1 MSQPCF
7 GHARPL
13 RAAVYQHVSWSSPG
27 SAPAGARQRWL
38 GPPHRPASPA
48 RRLSCPSRGGEAA
61 CRQPGHTSLLAP
73 LIPRRLHLSDRR
85 PRHPPPLPRL
95 SSAPMSLAPPNP
107 VALARRLPPPAR
119 RLHREAVATGQA
131 ILVQMAQ
138 HRGSA
143 HQQGRIARARGE
155 AAPGARQRERVVR
168 RTRRLFTTTR
178 HENGGP
184 PLQQPICL
192 LLRRAT
198 ADIHLAPGDTW
209 VDTPQQRAPV
219 NSSEWRATADIH
231 IGTARAGGT
240 EGMGWLDRPQER
252 APVNASTWRTT
263 ADIHIA
269 TGDGWVEAA
278 ESPVSPTKST
288 TWRRTND
295 LHITRGSLVEARG
308 PPRRR
313 AEHVVAVPHLRC
325 SASTLARHESG
336 PRPCLHTGERGPHR
350 VRRQQ
355 ERVAHHERPPPGDGR
370 PGRLRRGEWA
380 SEPGEGQR
388 LEAGE

>member
-1 MSQPCF
+1 MCRAPCGSRYNISQPCF

-131 ILVQMAQ
+131 LLVQMAQ

-155 AAPGARQRERVVR
+155 AAPGACQRERVVR
-168 RTRRLFTTTR
+168 RTRRLFTTTSTRMAAR
-178 HENGGP
+178 HCSNQFACYSGGRPPISTSRRGTPGSTRRSSGHQSTRASGARRRTSISGP
-184 PLQQPICL
+184 PGPAGQRGWGGWTD
-192 LLRRAT
+192 RRSAPRSTRARGGRRRTSTSRPAT
-198 ADIHLAPGDTW
+198 AGSR
-209 VDTPQQRAPV
+209 QQRAP
-219 NSSEWRATADIH
+219 S
-231 IGTARAGGT
+231 AR
-240 EGMGWLDRPQER
+240 PR
-252 APVNASTWRTT
+252 APPGAGQTT
-263 ADIHIA
+263 CTSH
-269 TGDGWVEAA
+269 GAA
-278 ESPVSPTKST
+278 RS
-288 TWRRTND
+288 
-295 LHITRGSLVEARG
+295 
-308 PPRRR
+308 
-313 AEHVVAVPHLRC
+313 
-325 SASTLARHESG
+325 
-336 PRPCLHTGERGPHR
+336 
-350 VRRQQ
+350 
-355 ERVAHHERPPPGDGR
+355 
-370 PGRLRRGEWA
+370 
-380 SEPGEGQR
+380 
-388 LEAGE
+388 

>member
-1 MSQPCF
+1 MS
-7 GHARPL
+7 
-13 RAAVYQHVSWSSPG
+13 
-27 SAPAGARQRWL
+27 AGARL
-38 GPPHRPASPA
+38 GPRQLELANVGLDRP
-48 RRLSCPSRGGEAA
+48 
-61 CRQPGHTSLLAP
+61 TD
-73 LIPRRLHLSDRR
+73 LHLR
-85 PRHPPPLPRL
+85 PDG
-95 SSAPMSLAPPNP
+95 SLAPREAERRP
-107 VALARRLPPPAR
+107 ADSQWRLPADFHLQPDGSIEKQSPPAKPSSSR
-119 RLHREAVATGQA
+119 WRNTADLHISRD
-131 ILVQMAQ
+131 
-138 HRGSA
+138 GSLEPGER
-143 HQQGRIARARGE
+143 QPRAPVNASE
-155 AAPGARQRERVVR
+155 W
-168 RTRRLFTTTR
+168 
-178 HENGGP
+178 
-184 PLQQPICL
+184 
-192 LLRRAT
+192 RAT

-209 VDTPQQRAPV
+209 VDMPQQRAPV

-240 EGMGWLDRPQER
+240 EGMGWVDRPQER

-295 LHITRGSLVEARG
+295 LHITRGGSLVEARG

-325 SASTLARHESG
+325 SASTRARHESG